1 MDTISQRELRNESG
15 AIMRRVEGGE
25 SFTVTR
31 NGVPVA
37 DLVPHDQAATAH
49 RRRFVP
55 VAEVAAGL
63 ATLPDWG
70 AERFATE
77 TRELDS
83 VVDDSDTDPWNRRG

>member
-31 NGVPVA
+31 NGVPIA
-37 DLVPHDQAATAH
+37 DLVPHDRTATAH

-55 VAEVAAGL
+55 LAEVAAGI

-70 AERFATE
+70 ATHYADEL
-77 TRELDS
+77 RELDS
-83 VVDDSDTDPWNRRG
+83 AVDDGDDDPWNQRR